1 MLIHVEY
8 KPTITMV
15 RLLRYLSGYT
25 RVVQPIL
32 LIAYPG
38 SSGLLTT
45 RQFPVVNNQT
55 IPHGKV
61 SITLPFGQHNSGV
74 IASIAFIPGFRFFGQ
89 ATLCTVATVT

>member
-25 RVVQPIL
+25 RVVQPVL
-32 LIAYPG
+32 LIAYLGG
-38 SSGLLTT
+38 S
-45 RQFPVVNNQT
+45 
-55 IPHGKV
+55 
-61 SITLPFGQHNSGV
+61 
-74 IASIAFIPGFRFFGQ
+74 RFFGQ